1 MAQAMYLDLQI
12 QAARRAHLAFIFYF
26 SIEIHKLEVAPKLW
40 DSTMEIRKSPDG

>member
-12 QAARRAHLAFIFYF
+12 QAARRVHLAFIFE
-26 SIEIHKLEVAPKLW
+26 ILEIHKLEVAPKLW